1 MNLYIKKQSFLQNKI
16 FLRFV
21 FLLSLIILLNIF
33 QSPIRESFN
42 FLHTPISTMLLQAGE
57 GTFHFFGSF
66 INVSRLYKEN
76 NSLKEENQNLLS
88 QVVLLQDSLKI
99 DQATKEALQNVK
111 DSNLKIVPVQIIGLN
126 IHEDIITIDRGLDDG
141 LSENMPV
148 ISSNKILYGRVVKV
162 YRNFSEVML
171 ISAASS
177 TLAVK
182 INPEDPLLQP
192 VHGALEGIG
201 SLSLYLD
208 LVNTES
214 QIKEQD
220 VVVSSSLEGIFPKDL
235 LIGKISSVIKNDV
248 KPFQT
253 ANIQP
258 FFDVKKIENLFVIT
272 NYKNE
277 PN

>member
-1 MNLYIKKQSFLQNKI
+1 MNIYLKKQKFLQNKI

-42 FLHTPISTMLLQAGE
+42 FLHAPISSMLLQAGE
-57 GTFHFFGSF
+57 STFHFFGSF

-162 YRNFSEVML
+162 YRNFSQVML

-192 VHGALEGIG
+192 VHGALGGIG

-214 QIKEQD
+214 QLKEQD
-220 VVVSSSLEGIFPKDL
+220 VVISSGLEGIFPKDL

-272 NYKNE
+272 NHKTN
-277 PN
+277 